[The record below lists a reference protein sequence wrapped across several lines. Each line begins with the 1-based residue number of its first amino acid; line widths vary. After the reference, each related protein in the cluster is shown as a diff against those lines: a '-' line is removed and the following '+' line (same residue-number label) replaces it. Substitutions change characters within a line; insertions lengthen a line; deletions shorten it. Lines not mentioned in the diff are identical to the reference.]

1 MLEVYSYPLTQSEFL
16 IDNYALLT
24 WSGAA
29 IIIAL
34 VWAIFFRYGNFRYG
48 IDLGCLLK
56 TGIIIVVMTFCLGM
70 PNYLN
75 TKFYAAHSFEG
86 DKITLNDNA
95 VLYETR
101 NGSKKTFQYTEIKQI
116 YQEPITYNPP
126 VTYYVV
132 AVIDVPNKL
141 GRVDSIGIR
150 QTLPNYSTLLNTLS
164 AKTGLKVEK
173 NP

>member
-1 MLEVYSYPLTQSEFL
+1 MLEVFSYPLTQSEFL

-24 WSGAA
+24 WSAA
-29 IIIAL
+29 AVIIAA

-56 TGIIIVVMTFCLGM
+56 TALIIIVMTFCLGM

-86 DKITLNDNA
+86 DKITLNESG

-101 NGSKKTFQYTEIKQI
+101 NGMKKTFQYSEIKQI

-126 VTYYVV
+126 ITYYVV
-132 AVIDVPNKL
+132 AVIEKPNNL
-141 GRVDSIGIR
+141 GKVDSIGVR
-150 QTLPNYSTLLNTLS
+150 QTLPNYSKLLNSLS
-164 AKTGLKVEK
+164 EKTGLQVEK
-173 NP
+173 YQ